1 MKKFIIW
8 LKGFKFTNW
17 RKKHDNLQRAAVDLL
32 QERDDKYKT
41 MHSYMRACVNRLEAE
56 LSKARANS
64 GQFTQD
70 ELRSLVQLVH
80 PDKHGGKEV
89 AVRMTQK
96 INSLRK

>member
-1 MKKFIIW
+1 M
-8 LKGFKFTNW
+8 
-17 RKKHDNLQRAAVDLL
+17 RH
-32 QERDDKYKT
+32 
-41 MHSYMRACVNRLEAE
+41 MHSYMRTCINRLEAE
-56 LSKARANS
+56 LSKERAKS
-64 GQFTQD
+64 GQFNQD